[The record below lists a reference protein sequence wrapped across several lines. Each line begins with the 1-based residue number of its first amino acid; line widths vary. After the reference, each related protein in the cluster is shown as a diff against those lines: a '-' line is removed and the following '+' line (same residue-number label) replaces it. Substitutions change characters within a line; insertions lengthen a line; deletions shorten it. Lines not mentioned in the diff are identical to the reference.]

1 MINRF
6 EIIDNT
12 KDLDDGGGRTVIVK
26 PRDGKEVTFDV
37 QDDGRTLK
45 VFIDDV
51 EVKTKWV
58 KYTFDK
64 EYLDR
69 LSGYYALPFYKRLFR
84 RPPQ

>member
-26 PRDGKEVTFDV
+26 PRDGKEATFDV
-37 QDDGRTLK
+37 QDDGKTLK
-45 VFIDDV
+45 VFIQSV
-51 EVKTKWV
+51 GAMEMRY
-58 KYTFDK
+58 KYDK
-64 EYLDR
+64 QYLAKQFE
-69 LSGYYALPFYKRLFR
+69 YYALPFYKRWFR